1 MKKLLFCAV
10 CLACCAALYA
20 APAKAKKR
28 VKPQVQKTAV
38 PTVSFTLPL
47 ARTDASWSTADYA
60 GTPLL
65 VALLSSGCPYCKK
78 TVPQLE
84 EARRS
89 LKDVQF
95 VAVFV
100 DESPLKPLA
109 VLKELNARL
118 DAVYG
123 GRAVAQALGVNGY
136 PNLFL
141 YDSKHHLIKKWD
153 GYSENRVKELKDA
166 AGGLEKEVTMVSV
179 EGL

>member
-1 MKKLLFCAV
+1 MKKLLLSAV
-10 CLACCAALYA
+10 CLACCAALFA

-28 VKPQVQKTAV
+28 VKPQAKKPAVQ
-38 PTVSFTLPL
+38 TVSFTLPL
-47 ARTDASWSTADYA
+47 ARTDAPWSTRDYP

-65 VALLSSGCPYCKK
+65 VAVLSAKCPYCRQ
-78 TVPQLE
+78 TLPQLE

-100 DESPLKPLA
+100 EESPLEPLA

-123 GRAVAQALGVNGY
+123 GRSVAQTLGVNGY

-153 GYSENRVKELKDA
+153 GYSETRVKELKDA